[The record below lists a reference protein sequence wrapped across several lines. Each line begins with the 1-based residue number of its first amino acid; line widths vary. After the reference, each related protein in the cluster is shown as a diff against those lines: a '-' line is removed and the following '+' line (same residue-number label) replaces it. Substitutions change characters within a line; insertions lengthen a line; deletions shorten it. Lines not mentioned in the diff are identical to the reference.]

1 MLTAVKKIPS
11 MSRGRIFGPAR
22 VVEGGGEEG
31 AVLLQ
36 VEVPE
41 GMFESL
47 ARWAVPYPQG
57 ISPGDTVLV
66 AGDEAGELYV
76 IGVLDRV
83 HPPVSAG
90 RKLVLENGTLAEVD
104 RSAEGERLQV
114 RSPSG
119 EILFEH
125 DPSAGKTRVH
135 VPSGDLEFVARDG
148 DIRFA
153 SARDIRFVSRRSIE
167 LGSLGEIKVG
177 APEIEVVAR
186 NGEIRIEDA
195 RYAGKRFR
203 GTVGQVRLVLGRM
216 ETVARDVVEKAR
228 NVYRTAEGLFQT
240 RAGRMRTLVG
250 TTLQMKAERAFLKS
264 KEEFKIRAG
273 KIHLG

>member
-1 MLTAVKKIPS
+1 MLTAVRQFPS

-22 VVEGGGEEG
+22 ILGAGEEEG
-31 AVLLQ
+31 AVLLRI
-36 VEVPE
+36 EAPD
-41 GMFESL
+41 GPIESL

-57 ISPGDTVLV
+57 ISSGDTVLV
-66 AGDEAGELYV
+66 AGEEAGKLYV

-83 HPPVSAG
+83 HPTAPPG
-90 RKLVLENGTLAEVD
+90 RKLVLENGVRAEVD
-104 RSAEGERLQV
+104 TSPEGERLRV

-153 SARDIRFVSRRSIE
+153 SGRDIRFASRRSIE